1 MNVKELEG
9 RSRDN
14 NIDIVGRQ
22 EGEEKGRPTEFIT
35 GIIPEAVWGPATSPS
50 PVVVDC
56 GGGWWWHC
64 PKPRTDHRVS
74 SPGFTSLQDKE
85 MILLLSRQQQVNCN
99 GSLVFCV
106 YHPDY
111 TVEVTVQR
119 SSFREAIRALR
130 EWEVKY
136 ITPLRLPSN

>member
-1 MNVKELEG
+1 MNFKELEG

-14 NIDIVGRQ
+14 NTDTVGRQ

-50 PVVVDC
+50 PVVVDG

-64 PKPRTDHRVS
+64 PNPRTDHGVS
-74 SPGFTSLQDKE
+74 SPGFTSPQDKE
-85 MILLLSRQQQVNCN
+85 TILLLSRQQQVNCN
-99 GSLVFCV
+99 GSLVCV

-119 SSFREAIRALR
+119 SSFREASQALR